1 MRNAIERL
9 CLVLV
14 GLVFIASAVQGGLQV
29 VSSHGS
35 QRDFRVY
42 FTASSMIRNHE
53 GSHIYDQAAD
63 GADPQLQWADPNTLF
78 AEHARK
84 LGLDEVKL
92 YVYPPLLADMLVP
105 LAFLRLA
112 SAEHAW
118 LVLNAIFVLAATLIM
133 ARMFSPNR
141 VRWFWPPLFVA
152 VLLFRP
158 TLDCFFLGQISI
170 LLLLLQAAGLY
181 FYFESRTVPAAL
193 MFAIITAIKITPLI
207 VIVPLLAFRDW
218 KQLRAFVLALAA
230 LLIGICFVN
239 GEGLLRQYVEHVV
252 PSMSA
257 GVVSLQNRNLGTAL
271 QIAWQ
276 RTDQLPALRSISLL
290 GKLLS
295 LAVICYAGW
304 LSRFTPKSDFAR
316 KTAVLMLFFL
326 LGCCLAP
333 VAWRHSYVLAAPALA
348 VLVGRAWK
356 GRMNAVEFIALCCFL
371 PLVLGLGFTQWASDT
386 GNPLLL
392 DAAMLGPV
400 AGIALTL
407 ALLYGRLRAS
417 LPLDEESLL

>member
-1 MRNAIERL
+1 
-9 CLVLV
+9 
-14 GLVFIASAVQGGLQV
+14 
-29 VSSHGS
+29 
-35 QRDFRVY
+35 
-42 FTASSMIRNHE
+42 
-53 GSHIYDQAAD
+53 
-63 GADPQLQWADPNTLF
+63 
-78 AEHARK
+78 
-84 LGLDEVKL
+84 
-92 YVYPPLLADMLVP
+92 
-105 LAFLRLA
+105 
-112 SAEHAW
+112 
-118 LVLNAIFVLAATLIM
+118 
-133 ARMFSPNR
+133 MFSPNR

-193 MFAIITAIKITPLI
+193 MFAVITAIKITPLI